1 MDWLCPG
8 YTGALGTQLQ
18 EYHGGLDAN
27 VTVRNILPTVQ
38 TGNLHAAVFDLTAQQ
53 VYLSF
58 CRKTTADPSEP
69 EFAYQR
75 QFSQLDM
82 ATLFNLAAPAAVP

>member
-8 YTGALGTQLQ
+8 YTSKLGGQLQ
-18 EYHGGLDAN
+18 EYHGQIDSE
-27 VTVRNILPTVQ
+27 VTVRSILPTVQ

-53 VYLSF
+53 VYVSF
-58 CRKTTADPSEP
+58 CRKTTADASEP
-69 EFAYQR
+69 EFAYER

-82 ATLFNLAAPAAVP
+82 NSLFSLAKPAI